1 MEIVLEHEEVEALL
15 KEALKSRGLDTEN
28 LRMVIRRNNKRGTIR
43 VVLKTPRRPAS

>member
-15 KEALKSRGLDTEN
+15 KEAMKARGLDTEN

-43 VVLKTPRRPAS
+43 VVLKTPSRPAS